1 MEIPLIVFLIFSVA
15 VGLKSHDDDVKKI
28 NELKHQVAKRNT
40 KPVKRVKMVK
50 VVKNQSI
57 KVVNLGT

>member
-15 VGLKSHDDDVKKI
+15 VGLKSHGDDVKKI
-28 NELKHQVAKRNT
+28 NELRHQVAKTNS
-40 KPVKRVKMVK
+40 KPVKKVKMVK

-57 KVVNLGT
+57 KVVNLGA